1 MGFDVVPSNSVSG
14 VLYLVGA
21 EDGHDV
27 GLDLGLRSLRDAF
40 IGAGGLKEWRTGT
53 Q

>member
-1 MGFDVVPSNSVSG
+1 MIRCGSMSG